1 MKTEIPWKH
10 AICCMLIFG
19 VFSVTT
25 EQFTD
30 ISPLFRGFLMIAT
43 VAGYILIG
51 RAWKRISRT

>member
-19 VFSVTT
+19 VLSVVT
-25 EQFTD
+25 EQLTAVT
-30 ISPLFRGFLMIAT
+30 PLIRGVLMIAT

-51 RAWKRISRT
+51 RVWKTWRT